1 MKNKLIL
8 VLMFMACCG
17 ALYSQ
22 DEHYIG
28 VLLDDEAYEKIPQK
42 ATLLTRDYTIL
53 PRKHSLKQY
62 CPMPSSQGNYGT
74 CVGWASAYAARTIT
88 EAINNEWTD
97 KAQINKEAFS
107 PLFLMMLSM

>member
-42 ATLLTRDYTIL
+42 
-53 PRKHSLKQY
+53 K
-62 CPMPSSQGNYGT
+62 
-74 CVGWASAYAARTIT
+74 
-88 EAINNEWTD
+88 
-97 KAQINKEAFS
+97 
-107 PLFLMMLSM
+107 